1 MFYNSRELSLMFNRD
16 DSLVMRIG
24 NKKVVHV
31 EDVFNKVLVRVPE
44 LFYEFDNEYAYT
56 LIRLDDGT
64 KLQYNDDLVNVTI
77 TKPLCRCMT
86 MRNTAKVYD
95 IKTSCD

>member
-16 DSLVMRIG
+16 DSLVMRIR

-31 EDVFNKVLVRVPE
+31 EDIFYKVLVRVPG

-64 KLQYNDDLVNVTI
+64 KLHYNDELVNVTI
-77 TKPLCRCMT
+77 SKPLCRCMA
-86 MRNTAKVYD
+86 RQRTAKEA
-95 IKTSCD
+95 SSA